1 MRQELLT
8 ILFIRSSYKIRKINL
23 LFIYYQIIKVLIL
36 LFMIFFIVLLTSVI
50 FLKRSNN
57 QLKQNIVKLENR
69 NIFLNSDKP
78 FKIDKINTKDPLNNN
93 IVNYY
98 FKNIISDIVDIQDL
112 KIIEIKEEAKIE
124 VSFKLANLDKANKL
138 CKGYIIIGGFPEK
151 GSQNEF
157 VFYPEKI
164 QLNDQK
170 QIKSFDNGEKFAIRN
185 FKNVNITLL
194 KQSSFKIKNIV
205 ISIFSNKGD
214 IICRKVKNVNDK

>member
-8 ILFIRSSYKIRKINL
+8 ILFIRSSYKIKKINL
-23 LFIYYQIIKVLIL
+23 LFIYYQIIKVLFF
-36 LFMIFFIVLLTSVI
+36 LFLISFIVLLISVI
-50 FLKRSNN
+50 LLKRSNN

-78 FKIDKINTKDPLNNN
+78 FKIEKIDTKDTLNNN

-112 KIIEIKEEAKIE
+112 KITDIKEEAKIE
-124 VSFKLANLDKANKL
+124 VSFKLVNLDKGNKL
-138 CKGYIIIGGFPEK
+138 HKGYVIIGGFPEK

-170 QIKSFDNGEKFAIRN
+170 QIKNFDNGEKFAIRN

-214 IICRKVKNVNDK
+214 IICRKVKNVNDR

>member
-8 ILFIRSSYKIRKINL
+8 ILFIRSSYKIKKINL
-23 LFIYYQIIKVLIL
+23 LFIYYQIIKVLFF
-36 LFMIFFIVLLTSVI
+36 LFLISFIVLLISVI
-50 FLKRSNN
+50 LLKRSNN

-78 FKIDKINTKDPLNNN
+78 FKIEKIDTKDTLNNN

-112 KIIEIKEEAKIE
+112 KITDIKEEAKIE
-124 VSFKLANLDKANKL
+124 VSFKLVNLDKGNKL
-138 CKGYIIIGGFPEK
+138 HKGYVIIGGFPEK

-157 VFYPEKI
+157 VFYPGKI

-170 QIKSFDNGEKFAIRN
+170 QIKNFDNGEKFAIRN

-214 IICRKVKNVNDK
+214 IICRKVKNVNDR